1 MTNTSPAPADFARI
15 RYGVRSYLMDKRRGT
30 AEAGT
35 ASVHRGRA
43 MRCIIGLFVVGAVA
57 ITAAPVANADSPNGA
72 VVIELDDFD
81 QVDINPCTGQEALV
95 SFSDM
100 KAVVRV
106 AVDPS
111 GTLHQV
117 FVISGSWTADDYSG
131 RFHQSVVVNDFDP
144 GSAGDFVKSEIVVAR
159 GFGPE
164 GRPMTFYRAHVRMID
179 GVPTVAIVESD
190 ARCVA

>member
-1 MTNTSPAPADFARI
+1 M
-15 RYGVRSYLMDKRRGT
+15 RY
-30 AEAGT
+30 
-35 ASVHRGRA
+35 
-43 MRCIIGLFVVGAVA
+43 IISFLVVGAVA
-57 ITAAPVANADSPNGA
+57 ITAAPAANAASPNGA

-81 QVDINPCTGQEALV
+81 QVDINPCTGQEVVA
-95 SFSDM
+95 SFSDI

-131 RFHQSVVVNDFDP
+131 RFHQTFVVNDFNL
-144 GSAGDFVKSEIVVAR
+144 GSFDDFVVAEIVVAR
-159 GFGPE
+159 GSGPE